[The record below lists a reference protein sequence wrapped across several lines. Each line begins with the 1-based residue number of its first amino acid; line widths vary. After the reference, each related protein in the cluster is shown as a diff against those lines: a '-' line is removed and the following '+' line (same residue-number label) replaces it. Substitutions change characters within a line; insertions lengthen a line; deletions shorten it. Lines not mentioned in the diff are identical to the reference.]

1 MSIKYVLPNECTVD
15 EWRNEMINETNDK
28 IRYTSFKFFLE
39 KGYEATNIRDICKI
53 VNIRPSSLYFYFKS
67 KQDLF
72 FNIYD
77 DIWNKKI
84 KYLENLNELISTT
97 SPDSKLKRLFTE
109 TIKYHTENISYEK
122 FLLRYHLF
130 PAEEIIPSLI
140 DRYKFWISKKNKITI
155 NLINECIENKLLDNS
170 KNAKDYLQ
178 EYNRFVSQQ
187 VNEMLIYNIK
197 ISLEELDFVW
207 ERFWNSL

>member
-130 PAEEIIPSLI
+130 PAEEIITSLI

-155 NLINECIENKLLDNS
+155 NLINECIENKILDNS

>member
-1 MSIKYVLPNECTVD
+1 
-15 EWRNEMINETNDK
+15 MINETNDR

-53 VNIRPSSLYFYFKS
+53 VNIKPSSLYFYYKS
-67 KQDLF
+67 KLDLF
-72 FNIYD
+72 FSIYD
-77 DIWNKKI
+77 AIWNKKI
-84 KYLENLNELISTT
+84 EYLKNLNELKSNI
-97 SPDSKLKRLFTE
+97 SPDNKLKKLFTE
-109 TIKYHTENISYEK
+109 TIKYHTANILNEK
-122 FLLRYHLF
+122 LLLRYHLY
-130 PAEEIIPSLI
+130 PAEEITSLLI
-140 DRYKFWISKKNKITI
+140 DRYKFWIDEESKITI
-155 NLINECIENKLLDNS
+155 DIINECIENKILDTRR
-170 KNAKDYLQ
+170 NAKDYLQ

>member
-1 MSIKYVLPNECTVD
+1 
-15 EWRNEMINETNDK
+15 MINETNDK
-28 IRYTSFKFFLE
+28 IRYTSFRFFLE

-53 VNIRPSSLYFYFKS
+53 VNIRPSSLYFYYKS

-84 KYLENLNELISTT
+84 KYLKNINELKSNIS
-97 SPDSKLKRLFTE
+97 PESKLKKLFTE
-109 TIKYHTENISYEK
+109 TVKYHTENILNEK
-122 FLLRYHLF
+122 LLLRYHLF
-130 PAEEIIPSLI
+130 PAEEITTLLI
-140 DRYKFWISKKNKITI
+140 DKYKFWTDEENKITI
-155 NLINECIENKLLDNS
+155 EIINECIENKVLDKR

-178 EYNRFVSQQ
+178 EYNRFVSQH

-197 ISLEELDFVW
+197 ISLKELDFVW
-207 ERFWNSL
+207 DKLWNSL